1 MPPVND
7 APRPP
12 DDELGR
18 CEQDLREVQGRA
30 DAALGRALQGL
41 AAMLREAFEAKARE
55 VVSAQPEVTHR
66 LSGAGSLAMLKARL
80 RALNA
85 DAESMT
91 HQTLDNSRLWTHRQ
105 ARASSAPEVGD
116 LRPVGRSS
124 GPKELPFDVRGDV
137 DVLGRPFDDLF
148 KEFGYSNVSLN
159 FGSLPL
165 TDDVVTALDDYADAA
180 GPCSALLERRARL
193 VEQREQVN
201 ALRVWDAA

>member
-1 MPPVND
+1 MDD
-7 APRPP
+7 APRPL

-30 DAALGRALQGL
+30 DAALARALQGL
-41 AAMLREAFEAKARE
+41 AVMLRTAFDARARE

-66 LSGAGSLAMLKARL
+66 LSATGSLPMLKARL

-85 DAESMT
+85 DADSMT
-91 HQTLDNSRLWTHRQ
+91 HQSLDNSRLWTHRQ
-105 ARASSAPEVGD
+105 PRASSAPEVGD

-137 DVLGRPFDDLF
+137 DVLGKPFDDLF

-165 TDDVVTALDDYADAA
+165 SDDVVSALDDYADAA
-180 GPCSALLERRARL
+180 GPCSALLDRRARL
-193 VEQREQVN
+193 LEQRDQVN
-201 ALRVWDAA
+201 ALRVWEAA